1 MRQNNGRSNTW
12 LSWRRWGRSGF
23 SNEWNDGCFVH
34 AFVIWRLTALWFV
47 IEGTLYYMRPSMG
60 ERGETLH
67 FSIPSINQ
75 SRSFGSIFLALA
87 TPSTMVPMM
96 PKAIFT
102 FGYTLWMP
110 LTVPLGLLLC
120 AIYTN
125 LNYIDLKNYRIKIS
139 KKEVILPR
147 G

>member
-1 MRQNNGRSNTW
+1 
-12 LSWRRWGRSGF
+12 
-23 SNEWNDGCFVH
+23 
-34 AFVIWRLTALWFV
+34 
-47 IEGTLYYMRPSMG
+47 MRPSMG
-60 ERGETLH
+60 ERGDTLY

-75 SRSFGSIFLALA
+75 SGSFGSIFLALA
-87 TPSTMVPMM
+87 TPSTMVLTM

-110 LTVPLGLLLC
+110 LIVPLVLLLC
-120 AIYTN
+120 ALYTN

-147 G
+147 GWRGRFLI